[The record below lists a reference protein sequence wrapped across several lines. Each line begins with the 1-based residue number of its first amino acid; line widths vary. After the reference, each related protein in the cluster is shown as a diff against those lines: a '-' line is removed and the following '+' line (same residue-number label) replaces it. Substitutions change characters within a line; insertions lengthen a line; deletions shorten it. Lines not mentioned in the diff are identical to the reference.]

1 MASVVTRAVAEHESE
16 SVLFKG
22 TPMAEYLQ
30 EVGMDEP
37 ALAIDPL
44 DAGDT
49 PGCGP
54 PTDPYV
60 HWPLAIRISRSLYM
74 LAQSLWDKVIRTPLM
89 RGRDD
94 VQPDAT
100 QSNRFY
106 QYCQESIQRLL
117 IQQLHMLH
125 GKPSMLVTG
134 LVPTYPYQPSTFISQ
149 LPLGKMSISAI
160 MVSVGIPSALRGS
173 TIYTAFTVGIVS
185 VGIALIYCNGLIDS
199 WYRISAEKK
208 ILRSLDGIRC
218 TLESYPLLLNKI
230 LRYIQDVENVARDF
244 DLDRVEYA
252 SKTRYCVSSRRCV
265 LSAVEHEH
273 SNIRAMLATHTNPP
287 FCSAIDEFV
296 STNDDLS
303 LIAIKESMMCL
314 YDLRVKLFES
324 WLSSIG
330 IVQQMTLGTSS
341 IAHLNDIGTQM
352 HVYMLS
358 TQRSCEILTANEW
371 TRIDPA
377 LIACGVVSE
386 APSRNHALGLQSKLK
401 LAIRELSAKLAY
413 LNETLLSDHD
423 TELMSVCQAQS
434 AATLKTLSQ
443 HLGQLA
449 AECMAASDEIQLK
462 CAKQIPVETSK
473 ESLPDASADI
483 IDGIYTQTNDDTS
496 AYGAI
501 FDISPDNQLLA
512 TGEVFDSQTLAS
524 SADESVAPKPTLSRL
539 ERIALQKEKRA
550 QAAKQKHEAVSQ
562 FEVMSELANVLSI
575 RNHSQPSYI
584 CQQQTAS
591 TDLP

>member
-1 MASVVTRAVAEHESE
+1 
-16 SVLFKG
+16 
-22 TPMAEYLQ
+22 
-30 EVGMDEP
+30 
-37 ALAIDPL
+37 
-44 DAGDT
+44 
-49 PGCGP
+49 
-54 PTDPYV
+54 
-60 HWPLAIRISRSLYM
+60 
-74 LAQSLWDKVIRTPLM
+74 M

-160 MVSVGIPSALRGS
+160 M
-173 TIYTAFTVGIVS
+173 
-185 VGIALIYCNGLIDS
+185 DS

-230 LRYIQDVENVARDF
+230 LRYIQDVENVARGF
-244 DLDRVEYA
+244 RL
-252 SKTRYCVSSRRCV
+252 
-265 LSAVEHEH
+265 
-273 SNIRAMLATHTNPP
+273 
-287 FCSAIDEFV
+287 AIDEFV

-462 CAKQIPVETSK
+462 S
-473 ESLPDASADI
+473 
-483 IDGIYTQTNDDTS
+483 
-496 AYGAI
+496 
-501 FDISPDNQLLA
+501 

>member
-49 PGCGP
+49 PGFGP

-185 VGIALIYCNGLIDS
+185 VGIALIYCNGLIVK
-199 WYRISAEKK
+199 WPFLIFAEKK

-230 LRYIQDVENVARDF
+230 LRYIQDVENVARGF
-244 DLDRVEYA
+244 RL
-252 SKTRYCVSSRRCV
+252 
-265 LSAVEHEH
+265 
-273 SNIRAMLATHTNPP
+273 
-287 FCSAIDEFV
+287 AIDEFV

-377 LIACGVVSE
+377 LIACGAVPE

-462 CAKQIPVETSK
+462 CAEQIPVETSK

-496 AYGAI
+496 ACGAI

>member
-49 PGCGP
+49 PGFGP

-160 MVSVGIPSALRGS
+160 M
-173 TIYTAFTVGIVS
+173 
-185 VGIALIYCNGLIDS
+185 DS

-230 LRYIQDVENVARDF
+230 LRYIQDVENVARGF
-244 DLDRVEYA
+244 RL
-252 SKTRYCVSSRRCV
+252 
-265 LSAVEHEH
+265 
-273 SNIRAMLATHTNPP
+273 
-287 FCSAIDEFV
+287 
-296 STNDDLS
+296 
-303 LIAIKESMMCL
+303 
-314 YDLRVKLFES
+314 
-324 WLSSIG
+324 IG

-377 LIACGVVSE
+377 LIACGAVPE

-462 CAKQIPVETSK
+462 CAEQIPVETSK

-483 IDGIYTQTNDDTS
+483 IDGIYTQTNDDT
-496 AYGAI
+496 
-501 FDISPDNQLLA
+501 N
-512 TGEVFDSQTLAS
+512 
-524 SADESVAPKPTLSRL
+524 ESVAPKPTLSRL